1 VVENGF
7 HSGETMSELRFIHQ
21 GGPRRRKTHT
31 PDCKRCVIMS
41 SLRANGVPAPTIDA
55 VCDRMWLNRVRR
67 KQILYGEGNG
77 ATHLFAIRSGKVK
90 LIQADSAG
98 QARITAVL
106 SSGDLFGFE
115 AVFDDAYKTGA
126 EALTECELCLAS
138 ADDLT
143 QLLHELPRVATDL
156 ARYLHVQLTRARTRQ
171 VTATAT
177 SAAAKMASYLLSS
190 GPEDDTIDDEMTVAN
205 DLTLA
210 DLGGILGMSPETA
223 CRVLSNLK
231 SRGIVETVTS
241 GFRVTD
247 VRRLRRVAGW

>member
-1 VVENGF
+1 
-7 HSGETMSELRFIHQ
+7 MSELRFIHQ
-21 GGPRRRKTHT
+21 GGPRRQKTRT

-41 SLRANGVPAPTIDA
+41 SLRTNGVPAPTIDA

-67 KQILYGEGNG
+67 KQILYVEGNG
-77 ATHLFAIRSGKVK
+77 ATHLYAIRSGKVK

-98 QARITAVL
+98 QVRITAVL
-106 SSGDLFGFE
+106 SAGDLFGFE
-115 AVFDDAYKTGA
+115 AVFDHAYGTGA
-126 EALTECELCLAS
+126 EAVTDSELCLAS

-156 ARYLHVQLTRARTRQ
+156 ARYLHGQLTRARTRQ
-171 VTATAT
+171 ITATAT
-177 SAAAKMASYLLSS
+177 SAAAKMAGYLLSS

-241 GFRVTD
+241 GIRVRD
-247 VRRLRRVAGW
+247 VCRLRRVAGW